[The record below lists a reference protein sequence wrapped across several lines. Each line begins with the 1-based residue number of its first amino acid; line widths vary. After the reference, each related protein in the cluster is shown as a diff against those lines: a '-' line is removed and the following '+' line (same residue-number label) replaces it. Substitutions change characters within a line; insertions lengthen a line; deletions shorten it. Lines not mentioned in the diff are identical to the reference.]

1 MAAKELIVLCDT
13 LERQAFMLGKSS
25 FGVVVKKAL
34 DVHLGGFCSAIS
46 LEMMEVFFFFFF
58 MSLGYQE
65 FTFFRP
71 TNPVQLKRN
80 RGIGTY
86 CILSDFRVQGQ
97 CNSQCMKPYIHQ
109 NG

>member
-46 LEMMEVFFFFFF
+46 LEMMEVFFFFFLYE
-58 MSLGYQE
+58 SWVPRIH
-65 FTFFRP
+65 FF
-71 TNPVQLKRN
+71 
-80 RGIGTY
+80 
-86 CILSDFRVQGQ
+86 
-97 CNSQCMKPYIHQ
+97 
-109 NG
+109 